1 MVVTYALV
9 CLPLII
15 WSPLLHKQWQ
25 EQETIGDL
33 TTVRICL
40 ENYRNS
46 SSSSSSSSN
55 NNNNNT
61 NQTALT
67 TFVTGSEPLVTLCE
81 KARCP
86 SRVRLCA
93 AGERPLELYS
103 QRVAPVLTAAV
114 PITIVWLGLARLFY
128 RDLWRVVRAEEEE
141 EEEQEENE
149 AGDDEKEQERE
160 GRLGGNNNVPKQ
172 CCMKKKIAESETPA
186 TNTASRISRSSEKN
200 CSKNRTVLLVDNAK
214 NVHKLK

>member
-15 WSPLLHKQWQ
+15 WSPLLHQQWQ
-25 EQETIGDL
+25 GQEKIGDPS
-33 TTVRICL
+33 TVLICV

-46 SSSSSSSSN
+46 SSSSSSSS
-55 NNNNNT
+55 NT

-67 TFVTGSEPLVTLCE
+67 TFVTGSEPLVTPCE
-81 KARCP
+81 KVRCP

-114 PITIVWLGLARLFY
+114 PITIVWLGLARLYY
-128 RDLWRVVRAEEEE
+128 RDLCRVVRAEEEE

-149 AGDDEKEQERE
+149 DGDDEKEQERE
-160 GRLGGNNNVPKQ
+160 GKLDGNNNVPKQ
-172 CCMKKKIAESETPA
+172 FCMEKKIAESETPA
-186 TNTASRISRSSEKN
+186 TNTVI
-200 CSKNRTVLLVDNAK
+200 
-214 NVHKLK
+214 

>member
-9 CLPLII
+9 CLPLIV
-15 WSPLLHKQWQ
+15 WSPLLHQQWQ
-25 EQETIGDL
+25 GQEKIGDP
-33 TTVRICL
+33 TTVLICL

-46 SSSSSSSSN
+46 SSSSNSS
-55 NNNNNT
+55 NT

-81 KARCP
+81 KGRCP
-86 SRVRLCA
+86 SRIRLCA

-128 RDLWRVVRAEEEE
+128 RDLEKVVRAEEE

-160 GRLGGNNNVPKQ
+160 RKLDGNNNVPKQ
-172 CCMKKKIAESETPA
+172 CWEKKIAESETPA
-186 TNTASRISRSSEKN
+186 TNTVIQDPSSG
-200 CSKNRTVLLVDNAK
+200 
-214 NVHKLK
+214 